1 MVYLWHEKVKR
12 NNEDPLTELL
22 RLIGSSQ
29 DKCLE
34 KEYVGAET
42 VGNEAAGAETVGVET
57 AGAENVGGEAARAQS
72 VGAEAAPEQAGP
84 STSAPPTARPK
95 PTVELLPCI
104 YCSGTFKVK

>member
-42 VGNEAAGAETVGVET
+42 VGNEAAGAETVG
-57 AGAENVGGEAARAQS
+57 GEAARAQS

>member
-42 VGNEAAGAETVGVET
+42 EGNEAAGAET
-57 AGAENVGGEAARAQS
+57 VGGEAARAQS